1 MRKLTLLLTTFIFSL
16 TMFSSK
22 ADAGWK
28 EKLSSAGFA
37 LCTKENSFDHDT
49 QLWAYNSE
57 NGLVENLERN
67 ASVCD
72 SGINS

>member
-1 MRKLTLLLTTFIFSL
+1 MRAVGADKIGYPAPHFLFPCYTNSMKQLTLLLTTLIFSL

-37 LCTKENSFDHDT
+37 YCLKENDVDYDA
-49 QLWAYNSE
+49 QL
-57 NGLVENLERN
+57 
-67 ASVCD
+67 
-72 SGINS
+72 